1 LTWLAR
7 LLFHGTLVVAL
18 FLGGLVLLA
27 PSLDQQGADLWPRI
41 VITFA
46 EDSVVRRIALVGAAG
61 LLVTAVV
68 FFRPALVRAKAARAR
83 LRKSDMNNFAG
94 A

>member
-7 LLFHGTLVVAL
+7 ILFHGTLAAAL

-27 PSLDQQGADLWPRI
+27 PSLDQQGGDLWPRI
-41 VITFA
+41 VVTFA
-46 EDSVVRRIALVGAAG
+46 QDSVVRRIALVGAAG
-61 LLVTAVV
+61 LFVTAVV

-83 LRKSDMNNFAG
+83 LRKSDVNNFAG